1 MKQEL
6 TTEEIVKHLLTDL
19 YSYKDNIE
27 HMLIKH
33 LEMND
38 ADRTYW
44 DAWFSGKD
52 DEKLSELA

>member
-1 MKQEL
+1 MEL
-6 TTEEIVKHLLTDL
+6 SIEEIVKYLLLDD
-19 YSYKDNIE
+19 SYKESIE

-38 ADRTYW
+38 ADRMYW

-52 DEKLSELA
+52 NEILEKLS